1 VKKIGRFHVLT
12 DICLQTHF
20 SHVEL
25 AELAI
30 AGGADTIQFR
40 QKDGATREMIRV
52 AEQMQAL
59 CKRAGVTF
67 IINDRVDVA
76 IASHADGVHL
86 GQDDFPIPLARK
98 LLGEEAIIGGS
109 AGNLEEARKCLG
121 EGADYIGFGPVYP
134 TTSKDAPVSG
144 LTWRQVSWRRFLA
157 YHRHRYNNTIFLG
170 EKMRVHCSH
179 PPSAV
184 RMTRRRPDAF
194 VVCWRRDNMTERVSD
209 IGEFGLIRRI
219 DELVNREGIRSERVT
234 VGIGDDTAA
243 FLPRPGYELLMTC
256 DCIVENRH
264 YLPEYI
270 RPLDLGRRAM
280 VVNSAY
286 RGPWG
291 KPSMPL
297 SHSAEGRNWSRMS
310 KRHTAVFLELNPFV

>member
-1 VKKIGRFHVLT
+1 MRRYTFQDTALREGKGFGDEEKKVKKMGRLHVLT

-20 SHVEL
+20 SHLEL

-109 AGNLEEARKCLG
+109 AGSVEEARKCLQD
-121 EGADYIGFGPVYP
+121 GADYVGFGPVYP
-134 TTSKDAPVSG
+134 TTSKEDAGPAAGLGLLKQVVEAIPLPVIAIG
-144 LTWRQVSWRRFLA
+144 GITA
-157 YHRHRYNNTIFLG
+157 DNT
-170 EKMRVHCSH
+170 
-179 PPSAV
+179 PPVIKAGAHGIAVISAV
-184 RMTRRRPDAF
+184 CCQNDPTEAALCLRR
-194 VVCWRRDNMTERVSD
+194 
-209 IGEFGLIRRI
+209 L
-219 DELVNREGIRSERVT
+219 LEG
-234 VGIGDDTAA
+234 
-243 FLPRPGYELLMTC
+243 
-256 DCIVENRH
+256 
-264 YLPEYI
+264 
-270 RPLDLGRRAM
+270 
-280 VVNSAY
+280 
-286 RGPWG
+286 GP
-291 KPSMPL
+291 
-297 SHSAEGRNWSRMS
+297 HA
-310 KRHTAVFLELNPFV
+310 